1 MTERL
6 SDDRLRELTEDD
18 VSAIT
23 MPWPEAQAMASELL
37 ALRGRIADLEKID
50 SEAATHVESSV
61 IPVRPGSE
69 WREDMGPVLWLQFFD
84 GETPLVYAGTPTDR
98 RYTFYCSIV
107 VFAKLP
113 SDDEVRAA
121 DARERAIWNA
131 LPE

>member
-1 MTERL
+1 MPERM
-6 SDDRLRELTEDD
+6 SDDRLRKVADEGYALYQDR
-18 VSAIT
+18 VS
-23 MPWPEAQAMASELL
+23 EMARELL
-37 ALRGRIADLEKID
+37 ALRARL
-50 SEAATHVESSV
+50 AAGPVMS
-61 IPVRPGSE
+61 VRPGSE

-98 RYTFYCSIV
+98 RYPFHCSIV

-121 DARERAIWNA
+121 DARERAICNA